1 MEYFAS
7 RKSKIKKKWQLISL
21 LHDAPE
27 YVIGDMISPVK
38 KQIGNSYIDLEKKLQ
53 EAIHIRFGLP
63 AIIPKSIKS
72 KIKIADRKAAWIEA
86 TEIAGFDLKEANK
99 YFLEPDQIIM
109 KKCKIVLKD
118 PLKTREEFLNIY
130 KNWTNNSLHVKLRY
144 KLNKLENIIKDS
156 CDDDF
161 ISDVIEASNDVPV
174 LVDFWA
180 PWCGPCKKLTPDL
193 EKNVNSF
200 KGKIKLVKINIDENQ
215 GIASQLRIQ
224 SIPAVYA
231 FFQGK
236 PIDGFMGAQT
246 EDQIKEFISGVFSKT
261 GVEGD
266 NEVDKILEK
275 ANESLNDG
283 LFEDARDYFN
293 EVLNLDNNNIEA
305 NAGVIKSYIAEKNL
319 DEALTKLKS
328 VPKEIENDN
337 VFQKLNSEIELN
349 KKTSKLRPLD
359 HIKNDL
365 EKDPNSLELKY
376 ELALYQIANEDYE
389 NSIENLLNI
398 FKKDKN
404 WENGKAKDQLIQ
416 LFETLGDKN
425 ILALK
430 GRRKLSSIIFS

>member
-1 MEYFAS
+1 M
-7 RKSKIKKKWQLISL
+7 
-21 LHDAPE
+21 
-27 YVIGDMISPVK
+27 
-38 KQIGNSYIDLEKKLQ
+38 
-53 EAIHIRFGLP
+53 
-63 AIIPKSIKS
+63 
-72 KIKIADRKAAWIEA
+72 
-86 TEIAGFDLKEANK
+86 
-99 YFLEPDQIIM
+99 
-109 KKCKIVLKD
+109 
-118 PLKTREEFLNIY
+118 
-130 KNWTNNSLHVKLRY
+130 KLRY
-144 KLNKLENIIKDS
+144 KLNKLESIIKDS
-156 CDDDF
+156 CDEDF
-161 ISDVIEASNDVPV
+161 ISDVIEASNDAPI

-193 EKNVNSF
+193 EKNVNSYN
-200 KGKIKLVKINIDENQ
+200 GKIKLVKINIDENQ

-246 EDQIKEFISGVFSKT
+246 ESQIKEFISGVFSKT

-266 NEVDKILEK
+266 NEADKILEK
-275 ANESLNDG
+275 ANQNLNDD
-283 LFEDARDYFN
+283 LFEDARYYFN
-293 EVLNLDNNNIEA
+293 EVLTVDNKNIKA

-319 DEALTKLKS
+319 DEALNKLKS
-328 VPKEIENDN
+328 VPKEIENDS
-337 VFQKLNSEIELN
+337 VFQKLNSEIELS
-349 KKTSKLRPLD
+349 KKTSKLRPLE

-365 EKDPNSLELKY
+365 EKDPDSLELKY
-376 ELALYQIANEDYE
+376 ELALFQIANEDYE

-404 WENGKAKDQLIQ
+404 WEEGKAKDQLIQ

>member
-1 MEYFAS
+1 M
-7 RKSKIKKKWQLISL
+7 
-21 LHDAPE
+21 
-27 YVIGDMISPVK
+27 
-38 KQIGNSYIDLEKKLQ
+38 
-53 EAIHIRFGLP
+53 
-63 AIIPKSIKS
+63 
-72 KIKIADRKAAWIEA
+72 
-86 TEIAGFDLKEANK
+86 
-99 YFLEPDQIIM
+99 
-109 KKCKIVLKD
+109 
-118 PLKTREEFLNIY
+118 
-130 KNWTNNSLHVKLRY
+130 KLRY

-180 PWCGPCKKLTPDL
+180 PWCGPCKKITPDL

-200 KGKIKLVKINIDENQ
+200 NGKIKLVKINIDENQ

-246 EDQIKEFISGVFSKT
+246 EAQIKEFISGVFSKT

-275 ANESLNDG
+275 ANQSLNDG

-293 EVLNLDNNNIEA
+293 EVLNLDNKNIEA

-319 DEALTKLKS
+319 DEALNKLKS
-328 VPKEIENDN
+328 VPKEIENDSI
-337 VFQKLNSEIELN
+337 FQKLNSEIELN

-365 EKDPNSLELKY
+365 EKDPDSLELKY
-376 ELALYQIANEDYE
+376 ELALFQIANEDYE

-404 WENGKAKDQLIQ
+404 WENGKAKDQLIE

>member
-1 MEYFAS
+1 M
-7 RKSKIKKKWQLISL
+7 
-21 LHDAPE
+21 
-27 YVIGDMISPVK
+27 
-38 KQIGNSYIDLEKKLQ
+38 
-53 EAIHIRFGLP
+53 
-63 AIIPKSIKS
+63 
-72 KIKIADRKAAWIEA
+72 
-86 TEIAGFDLKEANK
+86 
-99 YFLEPDQIIM
+99 
-109 KKCKIVLKD
+109 
-118 PLKTREEFLNIY
+118 
-130 KNWTNNSLHVKLRY
+130 
-144 KLNKLENIIKDS
+144 NKLENIIKDS

-161 ISDVIEASNDVPV
+161 IIDVIEASNDVPV

-200 KGKIKLVKINIDENQ
+200 KGKIRLVKINIDENQ

-246 EDQIKEFISGVFSKT
+246 EAQIKEFISGVFSKT

-275 ANESLNDG
+275 ANQSLNDG
-283 LFEDARDYFN
+283 LYEDARDYFN

-319 DEALTKLKS
+319 DEALNKLKS

-337 VFQKLNSEIELN
+337 VFQKLNSEIELS

-359 HIKNDL
+359 DIKDDL

-398 FKKDKN
+398 FIKDKN

-430 GRRKLSSIIFS
+430 GRRRLSSIIFS

>member
-1 MEYFAS
+1 M
-7 RKSKIKKKWQLISL
+7 
-21 LHDAPE
+21 
-27 YVIGDMISPVK
+27 
-38 KQIGNSYIDLEKKLQ
+38 
-53 EAIHIRFGLP
+53 
-63 AIIPKSIKS
+63 
-72 KIKIADRKAAWIEA
+72 
-86 TEIAGFDLKEANK
+86 
-99 YFLEPDQIIM
+99 
-109 KKCKIVLKD
+109 
-118 PLKTREEFLNIY
+118 
-130 KNWTNNSLHVKLRY
+130 
-144 KLNKLENIIKDS
+144 NKLENIIKDS

-246 EDQIKEFISGVFSKT
+246 EAQIKEFISGVFSKT

-275 ANESLNDG
+275 ANQSLNDG

-359 HIKNDL
+359 KIKDDL

-398 FKKDKN
+398 FIKDKN

-416 LFETLGDKN
+416 LFDTLGDKN

-430 GRRKLSSIIFS
+430 GRRRLSSIIFS

>member
-1 MEYFAS
+1 
-7 RKSKIKKKWQLISL
+7 
-21 LHDAPE
+21 
-27 YVIGDMISPVK
+27 
-38 KQIGNSYIDLEKKLQ
+38 
-53 EAIHIRFGLP
+53 
-63 AIIPKSIKS
+63 
-72 KIKIADRKAAWIEA
+72 
-86 TEIAGFDLKEANK
+86 
-99 YFLEPDQIIM
+99 
-109 KKCKIVLKD
+109 
-118 PLKTREEFLNIY
+118 
-130 KNWTNNSLHVKLRY
+130 
-144 KLNKLENIIKDS
+144 LNKLENIIKDS

-200 KGKIKLVKINIDENQ
+200 KGKIKLVKINIDDNQ

-246 EDQIKEFISGVFSKT
+246 EAQIKEFISGVFSKT

-275 ANESLNDG
+275 ANQSLGDG

-319 DEALTKLKS
+319 DEALNKLKS

-359 HIKNDL
+359 NIKDDL

>member
-1 MEYFAS
+1 M
-7 RKSKIKKKWQLISL
+7 
-21 LHDAPE
+21 
-27 YVIGDMISPVK
+27 
-38 KQIGNSYIDLEKKLQ
+38 
-53 EAIHIRFGLP
+53 
-63 AIIPKSIKS
+63 
-72 KIKIADRKAAWIEA
+72 
-86 TEIAGFDLKEANK
+86 
-99 YFLEPDQIIM
+99 
-109 KKCKIVLKD
+109 
-118 PLKTREEFLNIY
+118 
-130 KNWTNNSLHVKLRY
+130 
-144 KLNKLENIIKDS
+144 
-156 CDDDF
+156 
-161 ISDVIEASNDVPV
+161 
-174 LVDFWA
+174 
-180 PWCGPCKKLTPDL
+180 
-193 EKNVNSF
+193 
-200 KGKIKLVKINIDENQ
+200 
-215 GIASQLRIQ
+215 
-224 SIPAVYA
+224 YA

-246 EDQIKEFISGVFSKT
+246 EAQIKEFISGVFSKT

-275 ANESLNDG
+275 ANESLNEG

-349 KKTSKLRPLD
+349 KKTSKLRSLD
-359 HIKNDL
+359 HIKDDL

-430 GRRKLSSIIFS
+430 GRRKLSSIIFP

>member
-1 MEYFAS
+1 M
-7 RKSKIKKKWQLISL
+7 
-21 LHDAPE
+21 
-27 YVIGDMISPVK
+27 
-38 KQIGNSYIDLEKKLQ
+38 
-53 EAIHIRFGLP
+53 
-63 AIIPKSIKS
+63 
-72 KIKIADRKAAWIEA
+72 
-86 TEIAGFDLKEANK
+86 
-99 YFLEPDQIIM
+99 
-109 KKCKIVLKD
+109 
-118 PLKTREEFLNIY
+118 
-130 KNWTNNSLHVKLRY
+130 
-144 KLNKLENIIKDS
+144 NKLENIIKDS

-246 EDQIKEFISGVFSKT
+246 EAQIKEFISGVFSKT

-275 ANESLNDG
+275 ANQSLNDG

-319 DEALTKLKS
+319 DEALNKLKS

-359 HIKNDL
+359 SIKDDL

-398 FKKDKN
+398 FIKDKN

-430 GRRKLSSIIFS
+430 GRRRLSSIIFS

>member
-1 MEYFAS
+1 M
-7 RKSKIKKKWQLISL
+7 KS
-21 LHDAPE
+21 
-27 YVIGDMISPVK
+27 
-38 KQIGNSYIDLEKKLQ
+38 
-53 EAIHIRFGLP
+53 
-63 AIIPKSIKS
+63 
-72 KIKIADRKAAWIEA
+72 
-86 TEIAGFDLKEANK
+86 
-99 YFLEPDQIIM
+99 
-109 KKCKIVLKD
+109 
-118 PLKTREEFLNIY
+118 
-130 KNWTNNSLHVKLRY
+130 RY

-246 EDQIKEFISGVFSKT
+246 EAQIKEFISGIFSKT

-275 ANESLNDG
+275 ANESLNEG

-337 VFQKLNSEIELN
+337 AFQKLKSEIELN
-349 KKTSKLRPLD
+349 IKTSKLRPLD

-389 NSIENLLNI
+389 DSIENLLSI

>member
-1 MEYFAS
+1 MS
-7 RKSKIKKKWQLISL
+7 
-21 LHDAPE
+21 
-27 YVIGDMISPVK
+27 
-38 KQIGNSYIDLEKKLQ
+38 
-53 EAIHIRFGLP
+53 
-63 AIIPKSIKS
+63 
-72 KIKIADRKAAWIEA
+72 
-86 TEIAGFDLKEANK
+86 
-99 YFLEPDQIIM
+99 
-109 KKCKIVLKD
+109 
-118 PLKTREEFLNIY
+118 
-130 KNWTNNSLHVKLRY
+130 
-144 KLNKLENIIKDS
+144 KLENIIKDS

-161 ISDVIEASNDVPV
+161 ISDVIEASNDIPV

-246 EDQIKEFISGVFSKT
+246 EAQIKEFISGVFSKT

-275 ANESLNDG
+275 ANQSLNDG

-319 DEALTKLKS
+319 DEALNKLKS

-359 HIKNDL
+359 NIKDDL

-376 ELALYQIANEDYE
+376 ELALFQIANEDYE

-398 FKKDKN
+398 FIKDKN

-430 GRRKLSSIIFS
+430 GRRRLSSIIFS

>member
-1 MEYFAS
+1 M
-7 RKSKIKKKWQLISL
+7 
-21 LHDAPE
+21 
-27 YVIGDMISPVK
+27 
-38 KQIGNSYIDLEKKLQ
+38 
-53 EAIHIRFGLP
+53 
-63 AIIPKSIKS
+63 
-72 KIKIADRKAAWIEA
+72 
-86 TEIAGFDLKEANK
+86 
-99 YFLEPDQIIM
+99 
-109 KKCKIVLKD
+109 
-118 PLKTREEFLNIY
+118 
-130 KNWTNNSLHVKLRY
+130 
-144 KLNKLENIIKDS
+144 NKLENIIKDS

-236 PIDGFMGAQT
+236 PVDGFMGAQT
-246 EDQIKEFISGVFSKT
+246 EAQIKEFISGVFSKT

-319 DEALTKLKS
+319 DEALNKLKS

-359 HIKNDL
+359 NIKDDL

>member
-1 MEYFAS
+1 M
-7 RKSKIKKKWQLISL
+7 
-21 LHDAPE
+21 
-27 YVIGDMISPVK
+27 
-38 KQIGNSYIDLEKKLQ
+38 
-53 EAIHIRFGLP
+53 
-63 AIIPKSIKS
+63 
-72 KIKIADRKAAWIEA
+72 
-86 TEIAGFDLKEANK
+86 
-99 YFLEPDQIIM
+99 
-109 KKCKIVLKD
+109 
-118 PLKTREEFLNIY
+118 
-130 KNWTNNSLHVKLRY
+130 KLRY

-246 EDQIKEFISGVFSKT
+246 EAQIKEFISGVFSKT

-275 ANESLNDG
+275 ANQSLNDG

-319 DEALTKLKS
+319 DEALNKLKS

-359 HIKNDL
+359 HITNDL

-398 FKKDKN
+398 FIKDKN

-430 GRRKLSSIIFS
+430 GRRRLSSIIFS

>member
-1 MEYFAS
+1 M
-7 RKSKIKKKWQLISL
+7 
-21 LHDAPE
+21 
-27 YVIGDMISPVK
+27 
-38 KQIGNSYIDLEKKLQ
+38 
-53 EAIHIRFGLP
+53 
-63 AIIPKSIKS
+63 
-72 KIKIADRKAAWIEA
+72 
-86 TEIAGFDLKEANK
+86 
-99 YFLEPDQIIM
+99 
-109 KKCKIVLKD
+109 
-118 PLKTREEFLNIY
+118 
-130 KNWTNNSLHVKLRY
+130 
-144 KLNKLENIIKDS
+144 NKLENIIKDS

-246 EDQIKEFISGVFSKT
+246 EAQIKEFISGVFSKT

-266 NEVDKILEK
+266 SEDDKILEK
-275 ANESLNDG
+275 ANQSLNDG

-293 EVLNLDNNNIEA
+293 EVLNLDKKNIEA

-319 DEALTKLKS
+319 DEALNKLKS

-349 KKTSKLRPLD
+349 KKTSNLRLLD

>member
-1 MEYFAS
+1 M
-7 RKSKIKKKWQLISL
+7 
-21 LHDAPE
+21 
-27 YVIGDMISPVK
+27 
-38 KQIGNSYIDLEKKLQ
+38 
-53 EAIHIRFGLP
+53 
-63 AIIPKSIKS
+63 
-72 KIKIADRKAAWIEA
+72 
-86 TEIAGFDLKEANK
+86 
-99 YFLEPDQIIM
+99 
-109 KKCKIVLKD
+109 
-118 PLKTREEFLNIY
+118 
-130 KNWTNNSLHVKLRY
+130 KLRY

-193 EKNVNSF
+193 ERNVNSF

-275 ANESLNDG
+275 ANQSLNDG

-337 VFQKLNSEIELN
+337 VFQKLSSEIELN
-349 KKTSKLRPLD
+349 QKTSKLRPLD

>member
-1 MEYFAS
+1 M
-7 RKSKIKKKWQLISL
+7 
-21 LHDAPE
+21 
-27 YVIGDMISPVK
+27 
-38 KQIGNSYIDLEKKLQ
+38 
-53 EAIHIRFGLP
+53 
-63 AIIPKSIKS
+63 
-72 KIKIADRKAAWIEA
+72 
-86 TEIAGFDLKEANK
+86 
-99 YFLEPDQIIM
+99 
-109 KKCKIVLKD
+109 
-118 PLKTREEFLNIY
+118 
-130 KNWTNNSLHVKLRY
+130 
-144 KLNKLENIIKDS
+144 NKLENIIKDS

-161 ISDVIEASNDVPV
+161 INDVIEASNDVPV

-246 EDQIKEFISGVFSKT
+246 EAQIKEFISGVFSKT

-275 ANESLNDG
+275 ANQSLNEG
-283 LFEDARDYFN
+283 FFEDARDYFN
-293 EVLNLDNNNIEA
+293 EVLNLDNKNIEA

-349 KKTSKLRPLD
+349 KKTSKSRPLD

-398 FKKDKN
+398 FIKDKN

>member
-1 MEYFAS
+1 M
-7 RKSKIKKKWQLISL
+7 
-21 LHDAPE
+21 
-27 YVIGDMISPVK
+27 
-38 KQIGNSYIDLEKKLQ
+38 
-53 EAIHIRFGLP
+53 
-63 AIIPKSIKS
+63 
-72 KIKIADRKAAWIEA
+72 
-86 TEIAGFDLKEANK
+86 
-99 YFLEPDQIIM
+99 
-109 KKCKIVLKD
+109 
-118 PLKTREEFLNIY
+118 
-130 KNWTNNSLHVKLRY
+130 KLRY

-246 EDQIKEFISGVFSKT
+246 EAQIKEFISGVFSKT

-275 ANESLNDG
+275 ANESLNEG

-319 DEALTKLKS
+319 DEALNKLKS

-359 HIKNDL
+359 NIKDDL